1 MKISDF
7 LKRNFTLDD
16 LKYGDIHRNILA
28 VEQKQ
33 FEFGGRSVIRW
44 VVHFQDDP
52 RTLTL
57 NNTNLEAVMKV
68 LGDET
73 NDWIGQ
79 SAILYETKF
88 EYPRGCGRREL
99 ASASGRLTIR
109 SRPVTRSRPVLP
121 TMTKFHFEGTAM
133 NKNKIAGGIRE
144 ACEATGMGKTTMFEF
159 IRDKKLQVRYLGRK
173 AIIKWTTL
181 RRWSTSLPT
190 EAPK

>member
-88 EYPRGCGRREL
+88 EYPRGVWTPG
-99 ASASGRLTIR
+99 
-109 SRPVTRSRPVLP
+109 V
-121 TMTKFHFEGTAM
+121 
-133 NKNKIAGGIRE
+133 GIRIRT
-144 ACEATGMGKTTMFEF
+144 ANDPIPASDPVATGPADDDEIPF
-159 IRDKKLQVRYLGRK
+159 
-173 AIIKWTTL
+173 
-181 RRWSTSLPT
+181 
-190 EAPK
+190 